1 MPKRQIQLLTF
12 TWRGVPPAALVALAF
27 WLGSG
32 SQDLAFAQAPYEDV
46 KTAEG
51 WAWSKISKGE
61 LADFNQRCDPQAPP
75 LDPKVDNV
83 RWQDDCRRLT
93 ASFLQDLL
101 TKAPWQ
107 SPRPSRAFELRGRG
121 S

>member
-32 SQDLAFAQAPYEDV
+32 SQDLAFARPLPNV
-46 KTAEG
+46 KTEEG
-51 WAWSKISKGE
+51 WAWSKISKGKS
-61 LADFNQRCDPQAPP
+61 ADFNQRCDPQAPP
-75 LDPKVDNV
+75 LDPKVDNM
-83 RWQDDCRRLT
+83 RWQDDCRKLT

-107 SPRPSRAFELRGRG
+107 EFHALPGR
-121 S
+121 SN